1 MIGAVREWIASLVA
15 VSLFLSL
22 AQSLVPEG
30 TLRKIASFTGG
41 LILLAALLQ
50 PLTGA
55 ERWETDFD
63 LAPYEEAIGQQR
75 LKWEAAGNAQL
86 AAEISHRTEEAIKA
100 KAAALGLAVEVRVDT
115 KPDVHG
121 TPVPSAAELDG
132 AFDETLSNWM
142 VSELAIPPEAQV
154 WGGNG

>member
-22 AQSLVPEG
+22 AQSLIPEG

-50 PLTGA
+50 PLTVA
-55 ERWETDFD
+55 ARWEVD
-63 LAPYEEAIGQQR
+63 LDLTPYEDAIEEQR
-75 LKWEAAGNAQL
+75 LELAAAGSVQL
-86 AAEISHRTEEAIKA
+86 AAEVARGAEAAIEA
-100 KAAALGLAVEVRVDT
+100 KAAALGLAVTAAVET
-115 KPDVHG
+115 QPDAHG
-121 TPVPSAAELDG
+121 TPVPSAVRIGGEY
-132 AFDETLSNWM
+132 DEALSRWIAA
-142 VSELAIPPEAQV
+142 ELAIAPEAQV